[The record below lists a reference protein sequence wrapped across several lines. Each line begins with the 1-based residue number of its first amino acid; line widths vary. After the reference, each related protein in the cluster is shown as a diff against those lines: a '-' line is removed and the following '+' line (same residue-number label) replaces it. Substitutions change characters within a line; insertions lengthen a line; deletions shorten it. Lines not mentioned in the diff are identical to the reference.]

1 MKAEELM
8 IGDLVRVSKDVSIK
22 KGTIVEIRA
31 IDADREFHELKGCAT
46 CVPIDNPDG
55 LSGGVWLDYLEPIPL
70 NDEILQKNGFR
81 RVGERWGLGDE
92 LNSYYFGNGQDVD
105 IHLPTNSD
113 KYMLVIR
120 DHVSPDPDYQL
131 ILRLKYVHKLQHA
144 LKEYKYEKITIK
156 L

>member
-8 IGDLVRVSKDVSIK
+8 IGDWVYNTHNRQPEQVC
-22 KGTIVEIRA
+22 EIREHMVMLA
-31 IDADREFHELKGCAT
+31 YNDLY
-46 CVPIDNPDG
+46 
-55 LSGGVWLDYLEPIPL
+55 DYDEIEPIPL

-92 LNSYYFGNGQDVD
+92 LNSYYFGNGQDID

-131 ILRLKYVHKLQHA
+131 ISRLKYVHKLQHA
-144 LKEYKYEKITIK
+144 LKEYKYEKLTIK

>member
-1 MKAEELM
+1 M
-8 IGDLVRVSKDVSIK
+8 IGDWVYNTHNGQTEQVC
-22 KGTIVEIRA
+22 EIREHMVMLA
-31 IDADREFHELKGCAT
+31 YNDLY
-46 CVPIDNPDG
+46 
-55 LSGGVWLDYLEPIPL
+55 DYDEIEPIPL

-81 RVGERWGLGDE
+81 RVGERWGCGDE
-92 LNSYYFGNGQDVD
+92 LNSYYFGNGQDID

>member
-8 IGDLVRVSKDVSIK
+8 IGDWVYNTHNRQPEQVC
-22 KGTIVEIRA
+22 EIREHMVMLA
-31 IDADREFHELKGCAT
+31 YNDLY
-46 CVPIDNPDG
+46 
-55 LSGGVWLDYLEPIPL
+55 DYDEIEPIPL

-81 RVGERWGLGDE
+81 RVGERWGCGDE
-92 LNSYYFGNGQDVD
+92 LNSYYFGNGQDID
-105 IHLPTNSD
+105 IYLPTNSD

-120 DHVSPDPDYQL
+120 DHVSPNPDYQL
-131 ILRLKYVHKLQHA
+131 ISRLKYVHKLQHA

>member
-8 IGDLVRVSKDVSIK
+8 IGDWVYNTHNRQPEQVC
-22 KGTIVEIRA
+22 EIREHMVMLA
-31 IDADREFHELKGCAT
+31 YNDLY
-46 CVPIDNPDG
+46 
-55 LSGGVWLDYLEPIPL
+55 DYDEIEPIPL

-92 LNSYYFGNGQDVD
+92 LNSYYFGNGQDID

-131 ILRLKYVHKLQHA
+131 ISRLKYVHKLQHA

>member
-8 IGDLVRVSKDVSIK
+8 IGDWVYNTHNRQPEQVC
-22 KGTIVEIRA
+22 EIREHMVMLA
-31 IDADREFHELKGCAT
+31 YNDLY
-46 CVPIDNPDG
+46 
-55 LSGGVWLDYLEPIPL
+55 DYDEIEPIPL
-70 NDEILQKNGFR
+70 NDEILQKNGSR
-81 RVGERWGLGDE
+81 RVGERWGCGDE
-92 LNSYYFGNGQDVD
+92 LNSYYFGNGQDID

-131 ILRLKYVHKLQHA
+131 ISRLKYVHKLQHA

>member
-1 MKAEELM
+1 MEKLDCKSLM
-8 IGDLVRVSKDVSIK
+8 IGDWVYNTHNRQPEQVC
-22 KGTIVEIRA
+22 EIREHMVMLA
-31 IDADREFHELKGCAT
+31 YNDLY
-46 CVPIDNPDG
+46 
-55 LSGGVWLDYLEPIPL
+55 DYDEIEPIPL

-81 RVGERWGLGDE
+81 RVGERWGCGDE
-92 LNSYYFGNGQDVD
+92 LNSYYFGNGQDID

>member
-8 IGDLVRVSKDVSIK
+8 IGDWVYNTHNRQPEQVC
-22 KGTIVEIRA
+22 EIREHMVMLA
-31 IDADREFHELKGCAT
+31 YNDLY
-46 CVPIDNPDG
+46 
-55 LSGGVWLDYLEPIPL
+55 DYDEIEPIPL

-81 RVGERWGLGDE
+81 RVGERWGCGDE
-92 LNSYYFGNGQDVD
+92 LNSYYFGNGQDID

-131 ILRLKYVHKLQHA
+131 ISRLKYVHKLQHA

>member
-8 IGDLVRVSKDVSIK
+8 IGDWVYNTHNRQPEQVC
-22 KGTIVEIRA
+22 EIREHMVMLA
-31 IDADREFHELKGCAT
+31 YNDLY
-46 CVPIDNPDG
+46 
-55 LSGGVWLDYLEPIPL
+55 DYDEIEPILL

-92 LNSYYFGNGQDVD
+92 LNSYYFGNGQDID

-131 ILRLKYVHKLQHA
+131 ISRLKHVHKLQHA

>member
-1 MKAEELM
+1 MKATEIM
-8 IGDLVRVSKDVSIK
+8 IGDWVYNTHNRQPEQVC
-22 KGTIVEIRA
+22 EIREHMVMLA
-31 IDADREFHELKGCAT
+31 YNDLY
-46 CVPIDNPDG
+46 
-55 LSGGVWLDYLEPIPL
+55 DYDEIEPIPL
-70 NDEILQKNGFR
+70 NDEILQENGFR
-81 RVGERWGLGDE
+81 RVGERWGCGDE
-92 LNSYYFGNGQDVD
+92 LNSYYFGNGQDID

-131 ILRLKYVHKLQHA
+131 ISRLKYVHKLQHA

>member
-1 MKAEELM
+1 M
-8 IGDLVRVSKDVSIK
+8 IGDWVYNTHNRQPEQVC
-22 KGTIVEIRA
+22 EIREHMVMLA
-31 IDADREFHELKGCAT
+31 YNDLY
-46 CVPIDNPDG
+46 
-55 LSGGVWLDYLEPIPL
+55 DYDEIEPIPL

-81 RVGERWGLGDE
+81 RVGERWGCGDE
-92 LNSYYFGNGQDVD
+92 LNSYYFGNGQDID

-120 DHVSPDPDYQL
+120 DHVSPNPDYQL
-131 ILRLKYVHKLQHA
+131 ISRLKYVHKLQHA

>member
-8 IGDLVRVSKDVSIK
+8 IGDWVMNTHNQKPEQVR
-22 KGTIVEIRA
+22 EIRE
-31 IDADREFHELKGCAT
+31 RM
-46 CVPIDNPDG
+46 VM
-55 LSGGVWLDYLEPIPL
+55 LDYNDLYDYDEIEPIPL

-92 LNSYYFGNGQDVD
+92 LNSYYFGNGQDID

-131 ILRLKYVHKLQHA
+131 ISRLKYVHKLQHA

>member
-8 IGDLVRVSKDVSIK
+8 IGDWVYNTHNRQPEQVC
-22 KGTIVEIRA
+22 EIREHMVMLA
-31 IDADREFHELKGCAT
+31 YNDLY
-46 CVPIDNPDG
+46 
-55 LSGGVWLDYLEPIPL
+55 DYDEIEPIPL

-81 RVGERWGLGDE
+81 RVGERWGCGDE

-131 ILRLKYVHKLQHA
+131 ISRLKHVHKLQHA

>member
-8 IGDLVRVSKDVSIK
+8 IGDWVYNTHNRQPEQVC
-22 KGTIVEIRA
+22 EIREHMVMLA
-31 IDADREFHELKGCAT
+31 YNDLY
-46 CVPIDNPDG
+46 
-55 LSGGVWLDYLEPIPL
+55 DYDEIEPIPL
-70 NDEILQKNGFR
+70 NDEILQENGFR
-81 RVGERWGLGDE
+81 RVGERWGCGDE
-92 LNSYYFGNGQDVD
+92 LNSYYFGNGQDID

-131 ILRLKYVHKLQHA
+131 ISRLKYVHKLQHA

>member
-8 IGDLVRVSKDVSIK
+8 IGDWVYNTHNRQPEQVC
-22 KGTIVEIRA
+22 EIREHMVMLA
-31 IDADREFHELKGCAT
+31 YNDLY
-46 CVPIDNPDG
+46 
-55 LSGGVWLDYLEPIPL
+55 DYDEIEPIPL

-81 RVGERWGLGDE
+81 RVGERWGCGDE
-92 LNSYYFGNGQDVD
+92 LNSYYFGNGQDID

-131 ILRLKYVHKLQHA
+131 ISRLKHVHKLQHA
-144 LKEYKYEKITIK
+144 LKEYMMTAVDAVVSIPATPQA
-156 L
+156 

>member
-1 MKAEELM
+1 MGKTIEQIKAEELM
-8 IGDLVRVSKDVSIK
+8 IGAWVYNTHNRQPEQVC
-22 KGTIVEIRA
+22 EIRE
-31 IDADREFHELKGCAT
+31 RM
-46 CVPIDNPDG
+46 VM
-55 LSGGVWLDYLEPIPL
+55 LDYNDLYDYDEIEPIPL

-81 RVGERWGLGDE
+81 RVGERWGCGDE
-92 LNSYYFGNGQDVD
+92 LNSYYFGNGQDID